1 MNESTASIARNTKAM
16 MGSQVITWVS
26 SFVLMSFLPRYL
38 GAEGYG
44 KLFFALSINAIAGLL
59 TDLGLTMLLVKE
71 IARDRSKVSSLV
83 VNGWALRSI
92 AWTISTIITVL
103 FVTFS
108 SYPTETI
115 HIVLVLALANW
126 FVGMSAIIHG
136 VFNGLERLEYRS
148 ICLIAEKVT
157 LSIVGVA
164 LLLLGMGPFAIALV
178 MLFTFI
184 LNFTL
189 SVVFL
194 RRITSIHFE
203 LTPSTWKPL
212 LRQGFPFMVST
223 LFALIYYRIDVMML
237 SSMTNDAVVGWYGA
251 PYRLFDTLMFFP
263 VILTTAVYPVLA
275 RLWQT
280 SKESMIETSRKIF
293 DLTIIVAVPI
303 AVGMASLAQ
312 PIISFL
318 FGLEEYWN
326 SIVLLQIL
334 SVSILLVYID
344 FVLNTVLISHDKQKQ
359 LSIVAVFATVL
370 NIGMNYFAIQFFQTN
385 FGNGAIG
392 AAITT
397 ALTEIFVMSL
407 SVYLLP
413 KGTFT
418 SANMTVALK
427 SIFSGALMWA
437 TVWAV
442 QVRIPHGPGWIVAA
456 VAGFAVYFL
465 MLFMLKVVSKREFRF
480 FLHMLPLRKQVV
492 GTNE

>member
-1 MNESTASIARNTKAM
+1 M
-16 MGSQVITWVS
+16 MGGQVITWVS
-26 SFVLMSFLPRYL
+26 SFVLMSFLPRFL
-38 GAEGYG
+38 GAEAYG
-44 KLFFALSINAIAGLL
+44 KLFFAISINSIAGLL

-71 IARDRSKVSSLV
+71 IARDRSKVNSLV
-83 VNGWALRSI
+83 ANGLALRSI
-92 AWTISTIITVL
+92 AWTISTIITAL
-103 FVTFS
+103 FVILS
-108 SYPTETI
+108 GYPTETI
-115 HIVLVLALANW
+115 KIVMILALANW
-126 FVGMSAIIHG
+126 FVGMSEIIHR

-148 ICLIAEKVT
+148 ICLIVEKVT
-157 LSIVGVA
+157 LSIVGVW

-178 MLFTFI
+178 MLFTI
-184 LNFTL
+184 VLNFTL

-194 RRITSIHFE
+194 RKITDIRFE
-203 LTPSTWKPL
+203 LTPTTWKPIL
-212 LRQGFPFMVST
+212 AQGFPFMVST
-223 LFALIYYRIDVMML
+223 LFAFIYYRIDVMML

-251 PYRLFDTLMFFP
+251 PYKLFDTLMFFP

-280 SKESMIETSRKIF
+280 SKENMTVTSRKIF

-303 AVGMASLAQ
+303 AVGMASLAH

-318 FGLEEYWN
+318 FGLEEYSH
-326 SIVLLQIL
+326 SILLLQIL

-359 LSIVAVFATVL
+359 LSIVAVIATAL
-370 NIGMNYFAIQFFQTN
+370 NIGMNYFAIQFFQTR

-397 ALTEIFVMSL
+397 ALTEVFVMSF

-418 SANMTVALK
+418 SANMIVAAK
-427 SIFSGALMWA
+427 SILSGALMWA

-442 QVRIPHGPGWIVAA
+442 QIRIPHGAGWVVAA
-456 VAGFAVYFL
+456 VAGVAVYVL
-465 MLFMLKVVSKREFRF
+465 MIIMLKVVSKKEFRF
-480 FLHMLPLRKQVV
+480 LLHLLPLGKQVV
-492 GTNE
+492 VTNE

>member
-16 MGSQVITWVS
+16 MGSQVITWIS

-38 GAEGYG
+38 GAEGFG
-44 KLFFALSINAIAGLL
+44 KLFFAISINTIAGLL
-59 TDLGLTMLLVKE
+59 ADLGLSMLLVKE
-71 IARDRSKVSSLV
+71 IARDHSKVSSLV
-83 VNGWALRSI
+83 VNGAALRSI
-92 AWTISTIITVL
+92 AWTISTIMTAL
-103 FVTFS
+103 FVSFS
-108 SYPTETI
+108 GYPTETI
-115 HIVLVLALANW
+115 VIVMVLALANW
-126 FVGMSAIIHG
+126 FGGMAAIIHG

-148 ICLIAEKVT
+148 ISSIAEKIT
-157 LSIVGVA
+157 LSVAGVA
-164 LLLLGMGPFAIALV
+164 LLLLGMGSFAIALV
-178 MLFTFI
+178 MLFTI
-184 LNFTL
+184 MLNFTL

-194 RRITSIHFE
+194 RRVTSIRFE

-223 LFALIYYRIDVMML
+223 LFSFIYYRIDVMML
-237 SSMTNDAVVGWYGA
+237 SSMTNDAVIGWYGA

-263 VILTTAVYPVLA
+263 VILTSAVYPVLA

-280 SKESMIETSRKIF
+280 SKESMTETSRKIF
-293 DLTIIVAVPI
+293 DLTIIVAIPI
-303 AVGMASLAQ
+303 TVSLASCAQ

-318 FGLEEYWN
+318 FGLEEYSN
-326 SIVLLQIL
+326 SVILLQIL

-359 LSIVAVFATVL
+359 LSVVAIFATVL
-370 NIGMNYFAIQFFQTN
+370 NVGMNYFAIQFFQTK

-397 ALTEIFVMSL
+397 ALTEIFVMSF

-413 KGTFT
+413 RGTFT
-418 SANMTVALK
+418 SSNMMVVLK
-427 SIFSGALMWA
+427 SLFSGALMWA

-442 QVRIPHGPGWIVAA
+442 QVRIPKGAGWVVAA
-456 VAGFAVYFL
+456 VAGAAVYIL
-465 MLFMLKVVSKREFRF
+465 TLLMLKVVSKKEFRF

-492 GTNE
+492 ITND